1 MKEDKKVLMQSVIVS
16 AIITVLIFLLKGL
29 VEGFPHLPDAGASW
43 YYWKLPAA
51 EFWPR
56 VTSWGL
62 YIIHQVLAWF
72 FIYKLVKEKRGN
84 GNKLNKYNWALL
96 WTNLIFVL
104 LHMVQSYIWYDGLA
118 QDTPVWSSQGS
129 VIVMLVLLLIMENS
143 RRGLFFGKKIKGF
156 KDGTKRIYKY
166 HGYYIAW
173 AVIFTFWFHPM
184 EGTAGHLFGF
194 FYLFLLMIQMSMAYT
209 KVHTDRYWTF
219 TLEILVLF
227 HGTTVAIMGGSQ
239 IWSMFAFGFGF
250 IFIVTQIYGLKL
262 GKKAILMSTIAY
274 IVLAILVYSGLFSEG
289 RSLSDIH
296 QITWIPIIEYL
307 LVFVFV
313 VLAQIPSIFKNKER

>member
-1 MKEDKKVLMQSVIVS
+1 MKEDKKILFKSIIIS
-16 AIITVLIFLLKGL
+16 AIITVLIFLFKGL
-29 VEGFPHLPDAGASW
+29 VEGFPHLPDTGASW
-43 YYWKLPAA
+43 YYWKLPEAK
-51 EFWPR
+51 FWPR

-96 WTNLIFVL
+96 WTNFIFVL

-143 RRGLFFGKKIKGF
+143 RRGLFFGKKLKLF

-184 EGTAGHLFGF
+184 EGTTGHLFGF

-209 KVHTDRYWTF
+209 KVHTNRYWTF
-219 TLEILVLF
+219 TVEVLVLF
-227 HGTTVAIMGGSQ
+227 HGTAVAAVGGSA

-262 GKKAILMSTIAY
+262 GKIAILIATITY
-274 IVLAILVYSGLFSEG
+274 GVLAVIVYSGMFFGS

-307 LVFVFV
+307 LVFVFIA
-313 VLAQIPSIFKNKER
+313 LAQLPSLFKKK